1 MGTIIR
7 DIIKMGR
14 MLLALLLVGLVAV
27 AMAKPLSPIQK
38 SVDSEEEEDNVEIS
52 LPGIERFN
60 IDGIK
65 ASYHD
70 PNYLPLPFPI
80 PENGTLPWGYLTTI
94 DVTGIKINSPVKGEE
109 GQEVEEVP
117 QINGRH
123 RLSRNLKVDNTIED
137 QYVIDASLGFQY
149 VWA

>member
-1 MGTIIR
+1 
-7 DIIKMGR
+7 MGR

-38 SVDSEEEEDNVEIS
+38 SVDSEEEDNVEFS
-52 LPGIERFN
+52 LPWLERISIN
-60 IDGIK
+60 GIK
-65 ASYHD
+65 ASFHD
-70 PNYLPLPFPI
+70 PNYLPLPIPI
-80 PENGTLPWGYLTTI
+80 PENGTLPWGYHTTF

-123 RLSRNLKVDNTIED
+123 RLSRNLKVDNTRED
-137 QYVIDASLGFQY
+137 QYVIDANLGFQY